1 MHDHRTLVKTNKNIK
16 VAANPLIGEKYA
28 HNAAAPLTKP
38 PKVAMPS
45 HDKTVRKLLAWPKN
59 SKTLR
64 IWTPYSTAKISAN
77 DSKLAYLLRLTEF
90 RDMNFL
96 I

>member
-1 MHDHRTLVKTNKNIK
+1 
-16 VAANPLIGEKYA
+16 
-28 HNAAAPLTKP
+28 
-38 PKVAMPS
+38 MPS